1 MAGLS
6 AALNIAKNALLTF
19 QTATQVVSHN
29 IANVSNEAYCRQEPV
44 ETTYP
49 ASPSPV
55 GPIGSGVK
63 IERIMRYFDA
73 FLEKNIN
80 LKRTDYGLYSAE
92 ETGLSILET
101 LFNEVADESGLTQI
115 LQDFW
120 MAWQN
125 LSSYPENFSARTQV
139 IETGKLITEV
149 LKAKFRG
156 LQDLETQIGLKLKT
170 IVDRINALSS
180 QIAQLNLQISAA
192 ETGGKSANDL
202 RDQRDKLIGELSQLV
217 SIQYFET
224 KEGAYNIVL
233 GKGFNLVE
241 LGRTWNLEV
250 SGTNVYWVSNQG
262 EKIPLTSEKVNSGE
276 LGGWLRLLEQ
286 LSDEFNYEYVSGD
299 RAVFNNSGELISES
313 DKFSDFG
320 VTSDIFT
327 FSGTDHFGNT
337 ISGSFTINTG
347 DETVRDFLDEIER
360 TFNYTVEAYIK
371 DGRLFIEDKYRG
383 SGELSFSIDSGPID
397 FGSFDNPDYQ
407 RRVTELNLAGRLKLF
422 GEELI
427 KAVNELHTQGVGL
440 EFYEKELEGAYW
452 ASHGYIKE
460 LPYFLDLAKTDSNSK
475 LTGFFYIW
483 VKNPTGK
490 ITPVKV
496 SLKGLSVDA
505 TLSDLSDRINSA
517 LSEAGFYTDSSHWNV
532 MTLVRNGR
540 LVFQAKDDYS
550 FAFSNDTSGI
560 LLSTGINIFFVGSD
574 PANFQVNELL
584 VNKPEFIASGKMDV
598 TAFRSKKPLF
608 GIFKSSNPVNP
619 AQTFDI
625 NKLYIKFYND
635 KGNNIPIFTDNPDST
650 KFFYVLKSG
659 VDETTKLVDLGF
671 NSGDTFTFSGSLSD
685 GTSVSPTTITID
697 EFTTLEDVINQI
709 RSAFDNKINISISN
723 GLFVVEDGT
732 EGSNPFTFNL
742 KSSNSSTFEDIFGT
756 LYKWAKNS
764 DVGYY
769 IEISVSAGGN
779 SLSTI
784 VNKLD
789 RLPYL
794 RVYLDS
800 SNYLYF
806 QLEPD
811 QTTVYGFEIGEN
823 YSGSGNSFVVDLLEN
838 ESMYIPAFRWDE
850 TNPPTI
856 EITGFESFNFDS
868 TLETDYLSFYLFD
881 ENGELLNV
889 FRINLEDIDEDGNT
903 NDDTIFNLLQ
913 KINSTK
919 NAVYGLSARLDRSGK
934 LIIET
939 TGLYDTKTFI
949 IQDELYDGS
958 SYIQTN
964 YNYGFINTLKG
975 YALERGDNRTAQAIA
990 DSATVTREILNNS
1003 TLQDYYS
1010 SIVGEVGSATKS
1022 VKDTKSFLETLISQ
1036 LKNVKESISGV
1047 SLDEEMAN
1055 LIKYQQAFV
1064 ASAKVL
1070 TTVEDMF
1077 EALIAA
1083 KR

>member
-19 QTATQVVSHN
+19 QTATQVISHN
-29 IANVSNEAYCRQEPV
+29 IANVNNEAYCRQKPV
-44 ETTYP
+44 EITLP
-49 ASPSPV
+49 PSPSPA
-55 GPIGSGVK
+55 GPIGTGVK
-63 IERIMRYFDA
+63 IEMIKRYFDV

-92 ETGLSILET
+92 DTGMTILET
-101 LFNEVADESGLTQI
+101 LFNEVADESGLIQI
-115 LQDFW
+115 LQNFW

-125 LSSYPENFSARTQV
+125 LANYPENLSARTQV
-139 IETGKLITEV
+139 IETGKLITET
-149 LKAKFRG
+149 LKAKFKG
-156 LQDLETQIGLKLKT
+156 LQDLETQIGLKLET
-170 IVDRINALSS
+170 LVDRINALSS
-180 QIAQLNLQISAA
+180 QIAELNFQISAM
-192 ETGGKSANDL
+192 ETGGRSANDL
-202 RDQRDKLIGELSQLV
+202 RDQRDKLVGELSQLV

-241 LGRTWNLEV
+241 LGRSWNLEV
-250 SGTNVYWVSNQG
+250 SGTDVYWVSTEG
-262 EKIPLTSEKVNSGE
+262 EKIPLTSDEVSSGE

-286 LSDEFNYEYVSGD
+286 LSDEFNYEYVSGNKI
-299 RAVFNNSGELISES
+299 VFTKSGELISES
-313 DKFSDFG
+313 DKFSEFG
-320 VTSDIFT
+320 VKSGTFN
-327 FSGTDHFGNT
+327 FSGTDHFGNS

-347 DETVRDFLDEIER
+347 DETVRDLLDEIER
-360 TFNYTVEAYIK
+360 AFNYTVIAYIK
-371 DGRLFIEDKYRG
+371 DGRLFIEDQYRG
-383 SGELSFSIDSGPID
+383 SGELSFSISGPIN
-397 FGSFDNPDYQ
+397 FGSFDDPAYQ
-407 RRVTELNLAGRLKLF
+407 RRVTELNLTGRLKLF

-440 EFYEKELEGAYW
+440 TFYEKELEGAYQVNQ
-452 ASHGYIKE
+452 YIKE
-460 LPYFLDLAKTDSNSK
+460 LPYFLDLAKTSDRSK

-483 VKNPTGK
+483 VKDPTGK

-496 SLKGLSVDA
+496 SLDGLSVDA
-505 TLSDLSDRINSA
+505 TLDDLANQINSA
-517 LSEAGFYTDSSHWNV
+517 LKEAGFYTDSTTWDV
-532 MTLVRNGR
+532 RAVARNGR
-540 LVFQAKDDYS
+540 LVFQAQDDYS

-560 LLSTGINIFFVGSD
+560 LLSTGINIFFIGSD
-574 PANFQVNELL
+574 PANFQVNPLL
-584 VNKPEFIASGKMDV
+584 VSKSELIASGKMDV
-598 TAFRSKKPLF
+598 TAFRSEEPLF
-608 GIFKSSNPVNP
+608 GIFKSSNSVDPD
-619 AQTFDI
+619 QTFDI
-625 NKLYIKFYND
+625 NKLYIKFYSD
-635 KGNNIPIFTDNPDST
+635 KGDNIPIFTDNPDNT

-659 VDETTKLVDLGF
+659 VDETMKLVDLGF

-685 GTSVSPTTITID
+685 GTNVSSIIITID
-697 EFTTLEDVINQI
+697 EFTTIEDIINQI

-732 EGSNPFTFNL
+732 EGSNHFTFSL

-769 IEISVSAGGN
+769 IEIPVSAGVD

-823 YSGSGNSFVVDLLEN
+823 YSDSGDSFVVDLLES

-868 TLETDYLSFYLFD
+868 TSETDYLSFYLFD
-881 ENGELLNV
+881 ENGELLNI

-903 NDDTIFNLLQ
+903 NDDTIFDLLQ
-913 KINSTK
+913 EINSSE
-919 NAVYGLSARLDRSGK
+919 NVIYGLVSRLDRSGK

-939 TGLYDTKTFI
+939 TGLYNTKTFI
-949 IQDELYDGS
+949 IQDEIKTAPNT
-958 SYIQTN
+958 YIQTS
-964 YNYGFINTLKG
+964 YDYGFINTLKG

-990 DSATVTREILNNS
+990 DSATVTREALNYS

-1010 SIVGEVGSATKS
+1010 SMVGEVGSATQS
-1022 VKDTKSFLETLISQ
+1022 VKESKNFLETLISQ
-1036 LKNVKESISGV
+1036 LKAIKESISGV
-1047 SLDEEMAN
+1047 SLDEEMTN

-1070 TTVEDMF
+1070 TTIEDMF
-1077 EALIAA
+1077 EALLAA